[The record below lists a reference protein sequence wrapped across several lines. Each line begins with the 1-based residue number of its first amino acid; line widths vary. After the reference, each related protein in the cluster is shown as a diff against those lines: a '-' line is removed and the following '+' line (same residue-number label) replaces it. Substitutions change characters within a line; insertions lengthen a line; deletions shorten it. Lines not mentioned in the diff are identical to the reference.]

1 MTWVGKFLRVVAAS
15 LVLIWAA
22 LAAPMVSAQS
32 VPEGAMKA
40 SYVYNF
46 MRYTTWPTGATNRAA
61 GNATGGHF
69 ALCLLGADA
78 LTPELSKLQ
87 GRNLD
92 AGKIHVVHLNSTRGI
107 RDCHAL
113 FISERDI
120 ENVGLINRLLGDA
133 PVLTLADSPQASD
146 VAINL
151 VLDND
156 RVSFDVN
163 VGLVKIGGIN
173 LSSKVLRLARSVKGA

>member
-1 MTWVGKFLRVVAAS
+1 
-15 LVLIWAA
+15 
-22 LAAPMVSAQS
+22 
-32 VPEGAMKA
+32 
-40 SYVYNF
+40 
-46 MRYTTWPTGATNRAA
+46 
-61 GNATGGHF
+61 
-69 ALCLLGADA
+69 
-78 LTPELSKLQ
+78 
-87 GRNLD
+87 
-92 AGKIHVVHLNSTRGI
+92 
-107 RDCHAL
+107 L